1 MRLRHLIGACTLALL
16 SMSCSLGDATNVG
29 SINLYVDVNDSQLT
43 VGQDTITFTVT
54 ARNVGFDP
62 LSFNGPSDCLLFIEV
77 FNSSGS
83 VVWNSNSSCAGAN
96 TTEELA
102 AGQDKVVSIRWDGRT
117 NAGSFLAPGLYLVR
131 PVARTTGS
139 PTVGP
144 PLTVALD

>member
-1 MRLRHLIGACTLALL
+1 MRFRHLIGACSLAVL
-16 SMSCSLGDATNVG
+16 SMSCSLGDATDVG

-62 LSFNGPSDCLLFIEV
+62 LSFTGPSDCILFIEI
-77 FNSSGS
+77 FSSSGTM
-83 VVWNSNSSCAGAN
+83 VWSSNTSCSGAN

-102 AGQDKVVSIRWDGRT
+102 AGQDKIAAIRWDGRS
-117 NAGSFLAPGLYLVR
+117 NAGSFLAAGLYLVR
-131 PVARTTGS
+131 PVARTTGAA
-139 PTVGP
+139 TVGP